1 MRSGM
6 RKEKKMRISALKGA
20 SHFCILIDAMSYW
33 WKQSSN
39 EPNKAHLLLQYLYC
53 NVCFPVFP
61 VLVTFF
67 NARYFNRLRAKLQ
80 RWWDPTLTI
89 MLILTQGAIR
99 QCFLFKKN
107 YILLPRNKKIIIPTN
122 GARVQV
128 DFKPQTAMKIFLSGF
143 LQFLVLEGRFLKC
156 WYS

>member
-6 RKEKKMRISALKGA
+6 RKEKKMRNSALKGA

-53 NVCFPVFP
+53 NVCFPVFL
-61 VLVTFF
+61 VLVPFF
-67 NARYFNRLRAKLQ
+67 NARYFNRLRARLQ

-99 QCFLFKKN
+99 KCFFFFFFN

-122 GARVQV
+122 GARVRVVRTLNPRQPWKSFFQ
-128 DFKPQTAMKIFLSGF
+128 DSFNSWSWR
-143 LQFLVLEGRFLKC
+143 EG
-156 WYS
+156 S